1 MRKLTG
7 LLAVLGVVL
16 AIGVGSASAIQY
28 GEPDNGRHPYVGLVS
43 FHDSSGV
50 PLWRCTGTLVDS
62 DTFLTAGHCTGY
74 DPDLDTSPAKAV
86 IWFDEGPINITN
98 GWTAGR
104 PCAGLTGYPCTGDA
118 QGTPIPH
125 PGWNGFLTIPN
136 THDVGV
142 VQLTKPVK
150 NRGFGSLAPAGY
162 LDKLA
167 TKRGTQS
174 VDFTVVG
181 YGLQLVKPVQ
191 IGVRQRLLANVQ
203 LVELGSALTDG
214 YNLHYTNS
222 PGNGTGNGGT
232 CFGDS
237 GGPVFHFDGKK
248 EVIVGVNSF
257 VLNLNCKGAGYAF
270 RTDIAESRGF
280 LSSYTR
286 LP

>member
-1 MRKLTG
+1 MNKVTA
-7 LLAVLGVVL
+7 LLASFGVVL
-16 AIGVGSASAIQY
+16 AIGVGSASAILY

-43 FHDSSGV
+43 FHDRNGV

-62 DTFLTAGHCTGY
+62 DTFLTAGHCAGY
-74 DPDLDTSPAKAV
+74 DPEVNASPASAV
-86 IWFDEGPINITN
+86 IWFDEGPIEITN
-98 GWTAGR
+98 GWTPGTR
-104 PCAGLTGYPCTGDA
+104 CAGLTGYPCTGDVA
-118 QGTPIPH
+118 GTPVPH
-125 PGWNGFLTIPN
+125 PGWNGFLTQPN
-136 THDVGV
+136 THDIGV
-142 VQLTKPVK
+142 VQLQKPVK
-150 NRGFGSLAPAGY
+150 NRGYGVLAPAGY

-167 TKRGTQS
+167 KARGKQA

-191 IGVRQRLLANVQ
+191 VGVRQRLLANVQ
-203 LVELGSALTDG
+203 LVELGSRLSGG
-214 YNLHYTNS
+214 YSVHYTSS

-257 VLNLNCKGAGYAF
+257 VLSPNCKGAAYAF
-270 RTDIAESRGF
+270 RTDTAEARGF